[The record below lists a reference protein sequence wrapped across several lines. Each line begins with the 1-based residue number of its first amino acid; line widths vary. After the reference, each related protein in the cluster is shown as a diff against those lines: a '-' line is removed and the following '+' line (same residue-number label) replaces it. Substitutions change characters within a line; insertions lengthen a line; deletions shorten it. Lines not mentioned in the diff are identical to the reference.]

1 MLTMAPDRVPE
12 HVTTTDLARSDRD
25 DTVAMLRRH
34 LPAPPPRETV
44 PLVPVPGQVVGL
56 HGPAGMGLTRL
67 GLSMAAGAA
76 IEGSV
81 ACVDVR
87 GWLCPSAAWEVG
99 IDPDRLVVVRCDDP
113 VTWARVVAGL
123 LDGMG
128 AVYAEVP
135 RQVKEAPL
143 RILASAVRSKGTP
156 LVLNPLSGMLPGGLA
171 QLRLEGRRISW
182 EGTGVGHGRLLRRRL
197 VLEASGKAVKGMTRI
212 IEVEDHGADALRV
225 VSRLGTAPARYA
237 AG

>member
-1 MLTMAPDRVPE
+1 MPGTSTAITALDVVVSGAVR
-12 HVTTTDLARSDRD
+12 ADRD
-25 DTVAMLRRH
+25 DTVALLRRH
-34 LPAPPPRETV
+34 LPAGTSPEAV
-44 PLVPVPGQVVGL
+44 ALVPAPGQVVGL

-67 GLSMAAGAA
+67 GLSMVAQATK
-76 IEGSV
+76 GSV
-81 ACVDVR
+81 ACVDAR
-87 GWLCPSAAWEVG
+87 GWLCPVAAWEEG

-113 VTWARVVAGL
+113 VTWGRVVAGL

-135 RQVKEAPL
+135 HQMREAPL
-143 RILASAVRSKGTP
+143 RTLASAVRSKGTP
-156 LVLNPLSGMLPGGLA
+156 LVLNPLSGTLPTGLA
-171 QLRLEGRRISW
+171 QLRLEGRAIVW

-225 VSRLGTAPARYA
+225 VPGLGAAPTGYA